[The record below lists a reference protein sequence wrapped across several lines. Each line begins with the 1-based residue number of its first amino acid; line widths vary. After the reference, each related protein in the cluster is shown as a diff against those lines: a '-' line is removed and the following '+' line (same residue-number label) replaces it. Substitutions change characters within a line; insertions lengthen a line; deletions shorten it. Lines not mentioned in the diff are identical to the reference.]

1 MQKSLGLKA
10 AAVPS
15 QFYNEQALNFNVR
28 YSCWLHV
35 SSQESY
41 SPIFKKVLI
50 PTLSFSHSQF
60 QTRKT
65 AKPTPFHLKAFNY
78 PQKKTFFALMF
89 IQYSAH
95 IQHYHDDADDDP
107 TLEQTAKKK
116 ANGHGISFLSAAVVF
131 LLSFQVTWQRHRIFR
146 GSKKLFK
153 EK

>member
-1 MQKSLGLKA
+1 MSQAKSLI
-10 AAVPS
+10 
-15 QFYNEQALNFNVR
+15 
-28 YSCWLHV
+28 
-35 SSQESY
+35 

-50 PTLSFSHSQF
+50 PTLSFFHSQF

-65 AKPTPFHLKAFNY
+65 YPFP
-78 PQKKTFFALMF
+78 PQGFQLPPKKTFFALMF

-131 LLSFQVTWQRHRIFR
+131 LLSFQVT
-146 GSKKLFK
+146 
-153 EK
+153 